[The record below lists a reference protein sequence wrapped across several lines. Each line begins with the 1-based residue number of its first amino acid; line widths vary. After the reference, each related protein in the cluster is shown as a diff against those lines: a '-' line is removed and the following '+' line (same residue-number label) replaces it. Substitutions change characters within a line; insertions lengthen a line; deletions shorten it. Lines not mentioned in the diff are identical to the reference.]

1 MVLST
6 DISGPTLPLPGTL
19 VVVGVGYEPGAHPQ
33 QGEGFDLQVGGRGG
47 TNVRLVH
54 SNVAVVLLVH
64 VQVLDEAALHKVL
77 PETEREMMM
86 MRKEERDDD
95 DEKEGER

>member
-1 MVLST
+1 MS
-6 DISGPTLPLPGTL
+6 P
-19 VVVGVGYEPGAHPQ
+19 AHTP
-33 QGEGFDLQVGGRGG
+33 
-47 TNVRLVH
+47 
-54 SNVAVVLLVH
+54 S